1 MGEKLLKEAMQEVQ
15 NMELIVLEEQNE
27 MTHASQTIYGEAKG
41 FVIRT
46 PEMKAK
52 SSELLQ
58 KVKGKLADYEIIEKA
73 CKKPFK
79 DKIDI
84 ITALFKNPLTVLK
97 QAEAI
102 LKNAI
107 LDWNDKLEADRKAKE
122 EELKKQQAAEAKKL
136 EAKAAKTK
144 DPEKKAE
151 LQATA
156 EAIKS
161 VVPVVATAAVKVDGE
176 VTVKNWDFEVID
188 PLKVPIEYQMP
199 DEVKIRKV
207 VKATEGS
214 LQIPGIRIYSYNS
227 LRSSKTKGY

>member
-1 MGEKLLKEAMQEVQ
+1 MKTDKALITPLTVEGHEELKKQLVHDSQ
-15 NMELIVLEEQNE
+15 VL
-27 MTHASQTIYGEAKG
+27 YGEVKD

-46 PEMKAK
+46 PEQKAQ
-52 SSELLQ
+52 SSTLLQ
-58 KVKGKLADYEIIEKA
+58 RVKGKLDDFLTLEKD
-73 CKKPFK
+73 CKKPHK
-79 DKIDI
+79 DKIDTI
-84 ITALFKNPLTVLK
+84 SLLFKNPIDVLK
-97 QAEAI
+97 QAEAK

-176 VTVKNWDFEVID
+176 ITVKNWDFEIVD

-214 LQIPGIRIYSYNS
+214 LQIPGLRIYSYNS